1 MTALIAPL
9 GPLGPH
15 ADYILGSYAAAAIVL
30 IGLTASILRDHAA
43 QKKALAALEERG
55 AGRRPGRRAS

>member
-1 MTALIAPL
+1 MTALIA
-9 GPLGPH
+9 PLGPH
-15 ADYILGSYAAAAIVL
+15 ADYILGSYAAAALVL

-55 AGRRPGRRAS
+55 AGRRSGRRAS

>member
-1 MTALIAPL
+1 MTALIA
-9 GPLGPH
+9 PLGPH
-15 ADYILGSYAAAAIVL
+15 ADYILGSYAAAALVL

-55 AGRRPGRRAS
+55 AGRRPGRRVS